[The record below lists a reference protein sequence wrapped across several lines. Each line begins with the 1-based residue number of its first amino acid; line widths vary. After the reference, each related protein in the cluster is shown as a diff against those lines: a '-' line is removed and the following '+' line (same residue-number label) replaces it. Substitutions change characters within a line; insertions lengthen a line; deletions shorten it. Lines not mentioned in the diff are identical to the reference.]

1 MTVFAALGDTTR
13 VGILELLRQQERSVG
28 ELVEAFQLTQ
38 PAISQHLR
46 VLKTAGLVSSR
57 AEAQRRVYRI
67 EPGPLREL
75 DRWLSRYRKFWADE
89 LDALAAH
96 LNEHPE

>member
-1 MTVFAALGDTTR
+1 MTVFSALGDETR
-13 VGILELLRQQERSVG
+13 VGILELLRERERSVG
-28 ELVEAFQLTQ
+28 ELVNAFDLTQ

-67 EPGPLREL
+67 EPAPLREL
-75 DRWLSRYRKFWADE
+75 DAWLSRYRKFWAQE
-89 LDALAAH
+89 LDALEAH
-96 LNEHPE
+96 LHEHPE